1 MELTKYNKLQK
12 LGFTFWTKK
21 HDTGE
26 GSFAYL
32 IGESTLAFCSLS
44 SSSLSLLKRERFINS
59 IASIMNEDTVKKIN
73 IEEKIKDCIKMALL
87 FDSPEI
93 ELFKECNIKVQTYSS
108 LETICSSTKEKK
120 EFYTQFKKDFIYE

>member
-1 MELTKYNKLQK
+1 MELTKYNKFQK

-21 HDTGE
+21 QDTGE
-26 GSFAYL
+26 GSCAYL

-44 SSSLSLLKRERFINS
+44 SSSLSLLKRERFIKS

-73 IEEKIKDCIKMALL
+73 IGEKIKDCIKKALL

-93 ELFKECNIKVQTYSS
+93 EAFKECNIKVQTYSS
-108 LETICSSTKEKK
+108 LEKICSSTKEKK
-120 EFYTQFKKDFIYE
+120 EFYTQFKEDLI

>member
-21 HDTGE
+21 QEIGE
-26 GSFAYL
+26 GSCAFL
-32 IGESTLAFCSLS
+32 IGESTLAFCSMS
-44 SSSLSLLKRERFINS
+44 SSSFSLLKKERFINS

-73 IEEKIKDCIKMALL
+73 IGEKIKDCIKKALL

-93 ELFKECNIKVQTYSS
+93 EAFKECNIKVQTYSS
-108 LETICSSTKEKK
+108 LEKICSSTKEKK
-120 EFYTQFKKDFIYE
+120 EFYTQFKEDLI